1 MDKKQHYF
9 VRLLGKRPGWPED
22 MTPEEEEIM
31 GEHFEYLK
39 KLVAEKRVV
48 VAGPVWK
55 PTFGLMILRVDSED
69 EAREIMKHEP
79 SVSKGLHDYEM
90 QEMIL
95 SLLMDNP

>member
-1 MDKKQHYF
+1 MKKKQHYF

-22 MTPEEEEIM
+22 MTPAEEEIM

-39 KLVAEKRVV
+39 NLVAEKRVV
-48 VAGPVWK
+48 MAGPVMN
-55 PTFGLMILRVDSED
+55 PTFGLIILRVESET
-69 EAREIMKHEP
+69 EARDILKSEP

>member
-1 MDKKQHYF
+1 MDKKQYYF
-9 VRLLGKRPGWPED
+9 VRLLSKRPGWPED

-31 GEHFEYLK
+31 AEHFDYLK
-39 KLVAEKRVV
+39 NLVAEKRVV
-48 VAGPVWK
+48 MAGPVWK
-55 PTFGLMILRVDSED
+55 PTFGLMILRVDSEA

-79 SVSKGLHDYEM
+79 SVSKGLHNYEM